1 MGEGWGKKDGGKA
14 ASEQKVTGGR
24 DWQAVAQGPCG
35 RGQRPDM
42 GLPEKTASELSKSA
56 GRRQYTARM
65 TDPAREGVLSAA
77 PNEGPPTEITVV
89 PESGRP
95 EPAFKS
101 SAPAEPALDWKPFAR
116 SGEWRRAQ
124 AAAHLLPAAPEISAA
139 LGALVAAQD
148 DVRARKYPGA
158 RRALAGYSQ
167 ALTEGEAAGL
177 VGEMALLR
185 SLVAPEVLDHG
196 LGALEGGSGVADPGE
211 LSDVLR
217 PAHAHPIT
225 HAEACNALGVLHAL
239 REEPEPARSAFEEAR
254 RLDPGHYRA
263 LMNLGNLDLE
273 AGRPA
278 EAERCYREVLK
289 LAPDYE
295 GAHHNLGVSLRRQG
309 KVYESVGSIRRAQR
323 LGVRQSQQET
333 REDMREQF
341 KANPKLRAVR
351 WVLLAA
357 AVLIVVL
364 IFRGAGGS

>member
-1 MGEGWGKKDGGKA
+1 
-14 ASEQKVTGGR
+14 
-24 DWQAVAQGPCG
+24 
-35 RGQRPDM
+35 
-42 GLPEKTASELSKSA
+42 
-56 GRRQYTARM
+56 M
-65 TDPAREGVLSAA
+65 TDPAREGVLVAA
-77 PNEGPPTEITVV
+77 PNTAV
-89 PESGRP
+89 PEGGRPDSQVP
-95 EPAFKS
+95 EPAPQPSDPSK
-101 SAPAEPALDWKPFAR
+101 PVLDWKPFAR

-158 RRALAGYSQ
+158 RRALAAYSQ

-185 SLVAPEVLDHG
+185 SLVAPEVLG
-196 LGALEGGSGVADPGE
+196 LGLAALEAGSGKADPGE
-211 LSDVLR
+211 LSEVLK

-239 REEPEPARSAFEEAR
+239 REEPDAARSAFEDAR

-278 EAERCYREVLK
+278 DAEVCYREVLK

-295 GAHHNLGVSLRRQG
+295 GAHHNLGVALRRQG

-323 LGVRQSQQET
+323 LSVRQSQAET

-357 AVLIVVL
+357 VVILLLL
-364 IFRGAGGS
+364 IFRGAGG